1 MSNTRLDSLRMV
13 DPVLT
18 TIAQGYTNNAF
29 IAHKLFPTVDVN
41 KMKGKIPV
49 FSKNSFV
56 MRDTERAL
64 RAASNRIPPEE
75 IVLMD
80 FETHERDVE
89 IALDY
94 LEEEESS
101 EFFRYEQRST
111 KELLDI
117 LLTGREKAAADLV
130 QNPANYDDDMK
141 LVISSEA
148 DSIYAPTSNA
158 DTETW
163 VNIAKDAIRSKI
175 GKYPNVMI
183 MGDVTLRKI
192 LNHNSMTN
200 KIRYTNN
207 FTVNAELVKEVYN
220 IENII
225 VGTSVYSPDGVS
237 MEDIWGDNIIFA
249 YVDQSPRRSE
259 YNPSF
264 GYTFRRKGMPEV
276 DTYYENGGKVKVIR
290 ATDNYSVQVT
300 GKDAGFLIANT
311 NFHA

>member
-1 MSNTRLDSLRMV
+1 
-13 DPVLT
+13 
-18 TIAQGYTNNAF
+18 
-29 IAHKLFPTVDVN
+29 
-41 KMKGKIPV
+41 
-49 FSKNSFV
+49 
-56 MRDTERAL
+56 
-64 RAASNRIPPEE
+64 
-75 IVLMD
+75 MD

-148 DSIYAPTSNA
+148 DSIYSPTSNA

>member
-18 TIAQGYTNNAF
+18 TIAHGYTNNAF
-29 IAHKLFPTVDVN
+29 IAQHLFPIVEVN

-64 RAASNRIPPEE
+64 RASSNRIPPED
-75 IVLMD
+75 IVMMD
-80 FETHERDVE
+80 FNTNERDVE

-101 EFFRYEQRST
+101 DFFRYEQRST

-130 QNPANYDDDMK
+130 QNTDNFDADMK
-141 LVISSEA
+141 LVISNES
-148 DSIYAPTSNA
+148 DSIYSPTSSV
-158 DTETW
+158 DTLTW
-163 VNIAKDAIRSKI
+163 INQGKDAIRKKI
-175 GKYPNVMI
+175 GKYPNVMVL
-183 MGDVTLRKI
+183 GDAALRKI
-192 LNHNSMTN
+192 LMHNSMTGR
-200 KIRYTNN
+200 IRYSSNLSINTDII
-207 FTVNAELVKEVYN
+207 KEIYD
-220 IENII
+220 IDNII
-225 VGTSVYSPDGVS
+225 VGTSVFSPDGNT
-237 MEDIWGDNIIFA
+237 MNDIWKDNIILA
-249 YVDQSPRRSE
+249 YVDQNSKRSE

-264 GYTFRRKGMPEV
+264 GYTFQRKGLPEV

-290 ATDNYSVQVT
+290 ATDNFSVQIT

-311 NFHA
+311 NYHS